1 MFILPKDLFKLQIY
15 IYNHLEPLT
24 QGTSVYSIF
33 YICVQVF
40 IIEPVDVF
48 LHLLP
53 TEEVKNKHAVAVL
66 PLSPKIN
73 KQIS

>member
-1 MFILPKDLFKLQIY
+1 MQIY
-15 IYNHLEPLT
+15 IYNHLLPLT

-53 TEEVKNKHAVAVL
+53 TGEEVKNKHAVAVL